1 MFKGLL
7 NLVEK
12 LESGVDSIEDPDEL
26 RLLQIRLAMTYDK
39 VTEAARATR
48 TCPGPYWRNDDEE
61 EQEEQEEETKKRRRR
76 RLRRLNKEHCS
87 GNTFSKLY
95 LGPPRVGTTDTRQV
109 LCDACGQIW
118 ARDKKRKGL
127 K

>member
-12 LESGVDSIEDPDEL
+12 IESGVDSVEDPDEL

-48 TCPGPYWRNDDEE
+48 TCPGPYWRNEE
-61 EQEEQEEETKKRRRR
+61 EEGQPKKR
-76 RLRRLNKEHCS
+76 RLRRRRHNKDHCS

-95 LGPPRVGTTDTRQV
+95 LGPPRVSDETDTRQV